1 MDLNNYRTIAYDIL
15 VRYPALFSQ
24 HRPPVEKCNV
34 TSGSSWVTWADHCNS
49 SLEKIHRRIPARL
62 NRHLYILGIRV
73 CSCWFVQLSI
83 LGGTHSSSCP
93 VLLASPDSVPNWIR
107 LDYFCGRIIGVNGDV
122 SNTRAG
128 TCDLLHFSAL
138 DKFKPMMRH
147 SHIEWTFLVKVHLE
161 IISRENNRPTTY
173 VQASV
178 ITDPFHELITATL
191 VSYICLKTAFIIIPK
206 NISPALRGSAH
217 ERRPPNAEVKY
228 NTDLLLTIK
237 KRRVAVARSQSTLL
251 CGSST
256 IWNKGRRAFLEAKT
270 RKTS

>member
-1 MDLNNYRTIAYDIL
+1 
-15 VRYPALFSQ
+15 
-24 HRPPVEKCNV
+24 
-34 TSGSSWVTWADHCNS
+34 
-49 SLEKIHRRIPARL
+49 
-62 NRHLYILGIRV
+62 
-73 CSCWFVQLSI
+73 
-83 LGGTHSSSCP
+83 
-93 VLLASPDSVPNWIR
+93 
-107 LDYFCGRIIGVNGDV
+107 
-122 SNTRAG
+122 
-128 TCDLLHFSAL
+128 
-138 DKFKPMMRH
+138 MMRH

-237 KRRVAVARSQSTLL
+237 KE
-251 CGSST
+251 GSPSHDH
-256 IWNKGRRAFLEAKT
+256 KVRYCAGAAPFET
-270 RKTS
+270 RDEEHS